1 VAFINNIYIFFRVWR
16 PTLPSPQPSPL
27 KGEGVIPHESPSSE
41 SLIPIFSSPLAG
53 EDLGEG

>member
-1 VAFINNIYIFFRVWR
+1 MEELCGVQLYLRVI
-16 PTLPSPQPSPL
+16 PSL